1 MRHVSTHTS
10 VLSKLAR
17 TSVSSPRIPL
27 ESSPHKKSWKS
38 GIFAV
43 EFPSRNMQT
52 SKSQRQNSKI
62 LLSKGTFLEARVQAQ
77 PLRSFCLDLLVAQ
90 EALILALLIHPPVQR
105 MEEPFIR
112 EPRLYIRIII
122 YTFRPFSRR
131 LAHISRQCSQQQ
143 ACNCH
148 GHNRVP

>member
-62 LLSKGTFLEARVQAQ
+62 LFSKGTFLEARVQAQ
-77 PLRSFCLDLLVAQ
+77 PLRSFCLDLRVAQ

-112 EPRLYIRIII
+112 ETPLHTYNNIHLQTVLSPTCSHIEAMLAAASLQLPR
-122 YTFRPFSRR
+122 P
-131 LAHISRQCSQQQ
+131 
-143 ACNCH
+143 
-148 GHNRVP
+148 